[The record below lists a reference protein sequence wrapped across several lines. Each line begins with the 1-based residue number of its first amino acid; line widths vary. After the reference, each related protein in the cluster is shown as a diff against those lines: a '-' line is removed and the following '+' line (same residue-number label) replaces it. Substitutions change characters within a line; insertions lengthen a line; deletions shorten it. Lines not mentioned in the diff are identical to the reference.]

1 MDKIRV
7 EFLGGESRWNCGLDV
22 NYMMA
27 EVETDDD
34 TIELYAECTY
44 EGTEFDKEPFDV
56 DGFDDYSYPIL
67 KEEIIRQAEE
77 NGIDV
82 NRLVF

>member
-1 MDKIRV
+1 MLVKVRSSTACLI
-7 EFLGGESRWNCGLDV
+7 LL
-22 NYMMA
+22 
-27 EVETDDD
+27 
-34 TIELYAECTY
+34 AECTY
-44 EGTEFDKEPFDV
+44 KGTEFDKEPFDV

-82 NRLVF
+82 NRLIF